1 MTTITT
7 WFTLGTLG
15 MLVGTAVLAY
25 GFRLIPAAKRRRYA
39 VLVSIP
45 GIAIFAYAL
54 MAVEIGGIP
63 VGDSTVWAPKYI
75 DWLLTTPL
83 NVLFLALFA
92 GADREETT
100 ALVGLQALTIVFGM
114 AGAVTGG
121 AISWVLFGLGS
132 LTFLGVGYLLYGS
145 ITSAAR
151 DTHSEVGLGL
161 YETLR
166 NFVVVLWSVY
176 PVIWVLGQTGF
187 GLMDLE
193 TTTLVVAY
201 LDVVTKIGFGLL
213 ALHGELTLKELP
225 SEGRS
230 EPDAGGEAVPTEPD
244 QQPAD

>member
-1 MTTITT
+1 MITT

-15 MLVGTAVLAY
+15 MVVGTAVLAY
-25 GFRLIPAAKRRRYA
+25 GFRLIPAARRKRYA

-54 MAVEIGGIP
+54 MAMGIGGIP
-63 VGDSTVWAPKYI
+63 VGDRTVWAPRYI

-92 GADREETT
+92 GADRGTT
-100 ALVGLQALTIVFGM
+100 VKLVGLQTLTIAFGM
-114 AGAVTGG
+114 AGAVASG
-121 AISWVLFGLGS
+121 AIGWVLFGLGA
-132 LTFLGVGYLLYGS
+132 LAFVGVGYLLYGS

-161 YETLR
+161 FETLR
-166 NFVVVLWSVY
+166 NFVVVLWGVY
-176 PVIWVLGQTGF
+176 PVIWILGQTGI

-193 TTTLVVAY
+193 TTALVVAY
-201 LDVVTKIGFGLL
+201 LDVVTKVGFGLL

-225 SEGRS
+225 TEGGSER
-230 EPDAGGEAVPTEPD
+230 DAGGEAVSAEPD